1 LDPALVIL
9 WNSDGLSF
17 VDHLYGLSL
26 IFRTGRTARVILFL
40 RRGFPVHIELCI
52 ISRRAK
58 VLIVVQLSIGI
69 LIMAR
74 LEYFP
79 DLFRATTGGTTDG
92 TIYVLLCTLQFIEP

>member
-1 LDPALVIL
+1 
-9 WNSDGLSF
+9 
-17 VDHLYGLSL
+17 
-26 IFRTGRTARVILFL
+26 
-40 RRGFPVHIELCI
+40 
-52 ISRRAK
+52 

-92 TIYVLLCTLQFIEP
+92 TIYVLLFTLQSMDCYIEIWVVMGWVCARGRGLKLRAETCS